1 MNEFTPKNLTSQKN
15 ESKKVYV
22 ENIFSMCKKEKNK
35 NKKLKEKNFKIFG
48 FVRNK
53 QCIIKHNM

>member
-22 ENIFSMCKKEKNK
+22 KNFFYGIKKIRKK
-35 NKKLKEKNFKIFG
+35 IKKLKEKISKFLG
-48 FVRNK
+48 VYS
-53 QCIIKHNM
+53 

>member
-22 ENIFSMCKKEKNK
+22 KNIFSAVYKK
-35 NKKLKEKNFKIFG
+35 KK
-48 FVRNK
+48 
-53 QCIIKHNM
+53 